1 MIWKKENLQYGEEY
15 AMHYANLSKIKDFGS
30 QNVSPAPGM
39 TTSKGPDVSWTDVN
53 LREKAHG

>member
-1 MIWKKENLQYGEEY
+1 
-15 AMHYANLSKIKDFGS
+15 MHYANLSKIKDFGS
-30 QNVSPAPGM
+30 QNVSLAPGM